1 MALGDQFKNVYW
13 YDDPYEYRPD
23 SGTTNSLRGSMVRS
37 TPTKDDGSAESYA
50 GMQGVTITPPATGS
64 RSSEEILESS
74 MSKLFDAKDPKYVGT
89 RQRHEKGSDGWT
101 KIHIEKLYEG
111 GQTAEQRPVLQGML
125 FSPSTGTGL
134 TGDPLLDDS
143 DVRYQTASR
152 ALRTSQHGAINTTMS
167 LERSMMPL
175 SEMRKHNIATRE
187 VSLKSL
193 GGGAAGVYNTVGEGS
208 ISIAEPFSVNPE
220 TIVHE
225 LGHASD
231 RVNLDADRR
240 LSLDNAFT
248 EKSKERGHKG
258 RNSHTQWTAYDPLQE
273 GVADGYQDVY
283 GGSVKIGGDAPT
295 VDSFGTGT
303 LDNILDSAIKDPLFA
318 KTHINHDNKH
328 VYGAKFPGF
337 KTDVNKALYSAIRV
351 HVGTGGSIEDV
362 PNRHGLI
369 LKRPEL
375 RIYDR
380 IEEAERKA
388 GVGSDSFNKEGVLSN
403 IPQHKVIATAM
414 LGHLWDTMPHVRD
427 HLSGITYGKADKD
440 GQFKTFADLASK
452 ASADNAKYVK
462 SYYEENPSLAPKE
475 ESKPEQMKMF

>member
-23 SGTTNSLRGSMVRS
+23 SGTTNSLRASMVRS
-37 TPTKDDGSAESYA
+37 TPTKDDGSAEAYA
-50 GMQGVTITPPATGS
+50 GMQGVTITHPDHLSKNA
-64 RSSEEILESS
+64 EEVLEDS
-74 MSKLFDAKDPKYVGT
+74 MSNLFDAKEPKYVGK
-89 RQRHEKGSDGWT
+89 RQWEEKSGGWT
-101 KIHIEKLYEG
+101 QIHFEKLYEG

-125 FSPSTGTGL
+125 FSPFTGTSL
-134 TGDPLLDDS
+134 TGDPLLGDS
-143 DVRYQTASR
+143 DVRYETASR
-152 ALRTSQHGAINTTMS
+152 ALRTRQHGAINTTMS

-187 VSLKSL
+187 VSMGSL
-193 GGGAAGVYNTVGEGS
+193 DGGAAGGYNTAGEGS
-208 ISIAEPFSVNPE
+208 ISISEPYTTHTGV
-220 TIVHE
+220 IVHE

-231 RVNLDADRR
+231 KVNIDDDSR
-240 LSLDNAFT
+240 LSVRNAFT

-258 RNSHTQWTAYDPLQE
+258 RNSHTYWTEYDPLQE

-283 GGSVKIGGDAPT
+283 GGTIKIGGEAPT

-318 KTHINHDNKH
+318 KTHINHDDKY
-328 VYGAKFPGF
+328 VYGAKYPGF
-337 KTDVNKALYSAIRV
+337 KTDVNKALYSAVRV

-362 PNRHGLI
+362 PNRHDLV

-380 IEEAERKA
+380 IKESERKA
-388 GVGSDSFNKEGVLSN
+388 GVGQDSFNEEGVRSS
-403 IPQHKVIATAM
+403 IPKHKVIATAM

-475 ESKPEQMKMF
+475 EPKPEQMKLF